1 LRRNP
6 RTRVLGEPMSS
17 TTVIAF
23 VGAGSVEFTQDLLTD
38 LATWD
43 AEMEM
48 TWRLHD
54 IDAERLEVAVGVAE
68 RLRAERGLRAVV
80 ESHLDRATAL
90 DGADVIV
97 VTAMVGGLE
106 ATRADL
112 EVPLRHGL
120 RQTIGD
126 TLGVGGIFRGL
137 RTAGFYAG
145 LAADVRRLCPA
156 AWILNYT
163 NPMAINVGYLDR
175 IAPDLKVLGLCH
187 SVHWT
192 MDTLAGIV
200 GVPLDE
206 ITFVAAGVNH
216 QAWVL
221 TWERDGH
228 DLYPLL
234 DERIAADPDLRRRVR
249 VDMYRRLGRFPTES
263 SEHSAE
269 YVGWYLPHPEQ
280 VERFRL
286 VPAEYVGISE
296 ENLAE
301 YHRTAEAV
309 RQGSAISFGTEA
321 VEYAPQVIHALA
333 TGATHDIYA
342 TVRNRGW
349 IDNLPDGAAV
359 EVPVTVDAD
368 GAHPHA
374 VGALPEVCSAL
385 NRRFLDVVGL
395 TIEAAVSGDPGLVR
409 RAALLDPNTSASL
422 TPDQIDV
429 VLTELSK
436 VHASTLPAGLAEH
449 DYASPQQV
457 SNHARSSTRRSP

>member
-1 LRRNP
+1 MP
-6 RTRVLGEPMSS
+6 SA
-17 TTVIAF
+17 TVIAF

-48 TWRLHD
+48 VWRLHD
-54 IDAERLEVAVGVAE
+54 IDAERLAVAVGVAE
-68 RLRAERGLRAVV
+68 KLRADRGLRAVV
-80 ESHLDRATAL
+80 ESHRERAAAL
-90 DGADVIV
+90 DGADAVV
-97 VTAMVGGLE
+97 VTVMVGGLE
-106 ATRADL
+106 GTRADL
-112 EVPLRHGL
+112 EIPLRHGL

-137 RTAGFYAG
+137 RTAGFYAD
-145 LAADVRRLCPA
+145 LAADVRRLCPD
-156 AWILNYT
+156 AWVLNYT
-163 NPMAINVGYLDR
+163 NPMAINIAYLDR

-192 MDTLAGIV
+192 MDTLSGIV
-200 GVPLDE
+200 GVPFDE
-206 ITFVAAGVNH
+206 MTFTAAGVNH

-221 TWERDGH
+221 AWERDGQ

-234 DERIAADPDLRRRVR
+234 DESIAADPELRRRVR

-280 VERFRL
+280 VDRFRL
-286 VPAEYVGISE
+286 RPAEYLQISE
-296 ENLAE
+296 DNVEH
-301 YHRTAEAV
+301 YRRTAEAV
-309 RQGSAISFGTEA
+309 RRGSPITFETEA

-333 TGATHDIYA
+333 TGTTHDIYA

-349 IDNLPDGAAV
+349 ISNLPDGAAV
-359 EVPVTVDAD
+359 EVPVTVDAA

-374 VGALPEVCSAL
+374 VGALPDVCAAL
-385 NRRFLDVVGL
+385 NRRFLDVVAL
-395 TIEAAVSGDPGLVR
+395 TVEAAVSAEPELVR

-422 TPDQIDV
+422 TPDEIDV
-429 VLTELSK
+429 VLTELSQA
-436 VHASTLPAGLAEH
+436 HAAMLPPGLAQHDYTTSGLASTPITT
-449 DYASPQQV
+449 P
-457 SNHARSSTRRSP
+457 NRSRP

>member
-1 LRRNP
+1 
-6 RTRVLGEPMSS
+6 MSS
-17 TTVIAF
+17 TVIAF
-23 VGAGSVEFTQDLLTD
+23 LGAGSVEFTQDLLTD

-43 AEMEM
+43 AEMAM

-54 IDAERLEVAVGVAE
+54 ISEERLAVAVGVAE
-68 RLRAERGLRAVV
+68 RLRDDRGLRAVV
-80 ESHLDRATAL
+80 ESHRDRASAL
-90 DGADVIV
+90 DGADAVV
-97 VTAMVGGLE
+97 VTVMVGGLE

-112 EVPLRHGL
+112 EIPLRHGL

-137 RTAGFYAG
+137 RTAGFYAD
-145 LAADVRRLCPA
+145 LAADVRRLCPD
-156 AWILNYT
+156 AWVLNYT

-192 MDTLAGIV
+192 MDTLSGLV

-206 ITFVAAGVNH
+206 MTFIAAGVNH
-216 QAWVL
+216 QAWIL
-221 TWERDGH
+221 KWERDGQ

-234 DERIAADPDLRRRVR
+234 DERIAADPELRRRVR

-269 YVGWYLPHPEQ
+269 YVGWYLRHPEQ
-280 VERFRL
+280 IERFRL
-286 VPAEYVGISE
+286 IPAEYVAISE
-296 ENLAE
+296 ENVKE
-301 YHRTAEAV
+301 YDRTADAV
-309 RQGSAISFGTEA
+309 RRGAPIAFETEA
-321 VEYAPQVIHALA
+321 VEYAPQVIHSLA
-333 TGATHDIYA
+333 TGTRHDIYA
-342 TVRNRGW
+342 TVPNRGW

-368 GAHPHA
+368 GAHPQR
-374 VGALPEVCSAL
+374 VGDLPEVCSAL

-395 TIEAAVSGDPGLVR
+395 TIDAAVTGDPELVR

-436 VHASTLPAGLAEH
+436 AHASTLPAGLSEH
-449 DYASPQQV
+449 DYTASLPA
-457 SNHARSSTRRSP
+457 STPTRR

>member
-1 LRRNP
+1 
-6 RTRVLGEPMSS
+6 
-17 TTVIAF
+17 
-23 VGAGSVEFTQDLLTD
+23 
-38 LATWD
+38 
-43 AEMEM
+43 
-48 TWRLHD
+48 
-54 IDAERLEVAVGVAE
+54 
-68 RLRAERGLRAVV
+68 
-80 ESHLDRATAL
+80 
-90 DGADVIV
+90 
-97 VTAMVGGLE
+97 MVGGLE

-112 EVPLRHGL
+112 EIPLRHGL

-137 RTAGFYAG
+137 RTAGFYAD

-163 NPMAINVGYLDR
+163 NPMAINIGYLDR

-200 GVPLDE
+200 GVPLGE
-206 ITFVAAGVNH
+206 MTFIAAGVNH

-221 TWERDGH
+221 SWERDGQ

-234 DERIAADPDLRRRVR
+234 DERIAADPELRRRVR

-269 YVGWYLPHPEQ
+269 YVGWYLPHPS
-280 VERFRL
+280 RSSASGWCRRSTSGS
-286 VPAEYVGISE
+286 ARRTST
-296 ENLAE
+296 E

-309 RQGSAISFGTEA
+309 RQGSAITFGTEA

-368 GAHPHA
+368 GAHPQA

-395 TIEAAVSGDPGLVR
+395 TIEAAVP
-409 RAALLDPNTSASL
+409 A
-422 TPDQIDV
+422 TPSSYD
-429 VLTELSK
+429 
-436 VHASTLPAGLAEH
+436 AP
-449 DYASPQQV
+449 PC
-457 SNHARSSTRRSP
+457 STRTRRPR

>member
-1 LRRNP
+1 MTSP
-6 RTRVLGEPMSS
+6 
-17 TTVIAF
+17 TVIAF

-48 TWRLHD
+48 VWRLHD
-54 IDAERLEVAVGVAE
+54 IDPDRLEVAVGVAE
-68 RLRAERGLRAVV
+68 QLCAARGLRASV
-80 ESHLDRATAL
+80 ECHVDRASAL
-90 DGADVIV
+90 SGADAIV
-97 VTAMVGGLE
+97 VTVMVGGLE

-112 EVPLRHGL
+112 EIPLRFGL

-137 RTAGFYAG
+137 RSATFYAD
-145 LAADVRRLCPA
+145 LVADVRRLCPD

-163 NPMAINVGYLDR
+163 NPMAINVGLMNR
-175 IAPDLKVLGLCH
+175 LAPDLNVLGLCH

-192 MDTLAGIV
+192 MDTLSGII
-200 GVPLDE
+200 GVPLAE
-206 ITFVAAGVNH
+206 TTFTAAGVNH

-221 TWERDGH
+221 TWEREGQ

-234 DERIAADPDLRRRVR
+234 DERISADPELRRRVR

-269 YVGWYLPHPEQ
+269 YVAWYLPHDRQ
-280 VERFRL
+280 IDRFRL
-286 VPAEYVGISE
+286 EPSEYVGISE
-296 ENLAE
+296 ANLE
-301 YHRTAEAV
+301 QYHRTAEAV
-309 RQGSAISFGTEA
+309 ATGRPLTFETEA

-333 TGATHDIYA
+333 TGTRHDIYA
-342 TVRNRGW
+342 TVANHSW
-349 IDNLPDGAAV
+349 IDNLPEGVAV
-359 EVPVTVDAD
+359 EVPVTVDGD
-368 GAHPHA
+368 GARPEP
-374 VGALPEVCSAL
+374 VGALPEVCAAL

-395 TIEAAVSGDPGLVR
+395 TIEAALTADADLVR

-422 TPDQIDV
+422 APEQIDA

-436 VHASTLPAGLAEH
+436 AHATTLPPGLASH
-449 DYASPQQV
+449 DYTADRV
-457 SNHARSSTRRSP
+457 AITRS

>member
-1 LRRNP
+1 MTP
-6 RTRVLGEPMSS
+6 A
-17 TTVIAF
+17 TVIAF

-54 IDAERLEVAVGVAE
+54 IDADRLEVAVGVAE
-68 RLRAERGLRAVV
+68 QLCDARGLRATV
-80 ESHLDRATAL
+80 ESHVDRASAL
-90 DGADVIV
+90 DGANAVV
-97 VTAMVGGLE
+97 VTVMVGGLE

-112 EVPLRHGL
+112 EIPLRVGL

-137 RTAGFYAG
+137 RTAGFYAD
-145 LAADVRRLCPA
+145 LVTDVRRLCPD

-163 NPMAINVGYLDR
+163 NPMAINIGLMNR
-175 IAPDLKVLGLCH
+175 LAPDLNILGLCH

-192 MDTLAGIV
+192 MHTLSGII
-200 GVPLDE
+200 GVPLAE
-206 ITFVAAGVNH
+206 TRFTAAGVNH

-221 TWERDGH
+221 RWEREGQ

-234 DERIAADPDLRRRVR
+234 DERIAADPELSRRVR

-269 YVGWYLPHPEQ
+269 YLAWYLPHDRQ
-280 VERFRL
+280 IDLFRL
-286 VPAEYVGISE
+286 EPCEYVGISE
-296 ENLAE
+296 ENLEE
-301 YHRTAEAV
+301 YQRTAEAV
-309 RQGSAISFGTEA
+309 ARGRPLTFETEA

-333 TGATHDIYA
+333 TGTRHDIYA
-342 TVRNRGW
+342 TVGNSGW
-349 IDNLPDGAAV
+349 IDNLPQGAAV
-359 EVPVTVDAD
+359 EVPISMDGD
-368 GAHPHA
+368 GAHPQA
-374 VGALPEVCSAL
+374 VGALPEMCAAL

-395 TIEAAVSGDPGLVR
+395 TIEAALTADPELVR

-422 TPDQIDV
+422 APDQIDA

-436 VHASTLPAGLAEH
+436 AHATTLPPGLATH
-449 DYASPQQV
+449 DYTTDRVTAV
-457 SNHARSSTRRSP
+457 TITRS

>member
-1 LRRNP
+1 MRN
-6 RTRVLGEPMSS
+6 VSS
-17 TTVIAF
+17 TVIAF

-38 LATWD
+38 LAVWD
-43 AEMEM
+43 AEMAM

-54 IDAERLEVAVGVAE
+54 ISEERLAVAVGVAE
-68 RLRAERGLRAVV
+68 RLRADRGLRAEV
-80 ESHLDRATAL
+80 ESHSDRASAL
-90 DGADVIV
+90 DGADAVV

-112 EVPLRHGL
+112 EIPLRYGL

-137 RTAGFYAG
+137 RTAGFYSD
-145 LAADVRRLCPA
+145 LAADVRRLCPE

-192 MDTLAGIV
+192 MDTLTRLV
-200 GVPLDE
+200 GVPLDDV
-206 ITFVAAGVNH
+206 TFTAAGVNH

-221 TWERDGH
+221 KWERDGQ

-234 DERIAADPDLRRRVR
+234 DERIATDPELRRRVR
-249 VDMYRRLGRFPTES
+249 VDMYRRLGLFPTES

-269 YVGWYLPHPEQ
+269 YVGWYLPHVEQ
-280 VERFRL
+280 IERFRL
-286 VPAEYVGISE
+286 IPAEYVAISE
-296 ENLAE
+296 ENAKE
-301 YHRTAEAV
+301 YDRTAEAV
-309 RQGSAISFGTEA
+309 RSGTPIAFETEA

-333 TGATHDIYA
+333 TGTRHDIYA

-368 GAHPHA
+368 GAHPHG
-374 VGALPEVCSAL
+374 VGDLPEVCAAL

-395 TIEAAVSGDPGLVR
+395 TIDAAVTADPELVR

-422 TPDQIDV
+422 TPDQVDT

-436 VHASTLPAGLAEH
+436 AHAQTLPPGLSEH
-449 DYASPQQV
+449 DYTASLHP
-457 SNHARSSTRRSP
+457 STPTRRQR